1 MEAETFRS
9 QAERCRRLANSIY
22 NIEVASDLEAYAQHL
37 DRCAA
42 DLEADPWRHFS
53 GRGAQHS
60 GAR

>member
-37 DRCAA
+37 ERCAA

-53 GRGAQHS
+53 DRGAQHS

>member
-9 QAERCRRLANSIY
+9 QADRCRRLANSIY

-42 DLEADPWRHFS
+42 DLEAGLRHN
-53 GRGAQHS
+53 RGDRRAQHS
-60 GAR
+60 GVG

>member
-9 QAERCRRLANSIY
+9 QADRCRRLANSIY

-42 DLEADPWRHFS
+42 DLEAGPRRMLSD
-53 GRGAQHS
+53 RGAQHS
-60 GAR
+60 GVR

>member
-9 QAERCRRLANSIY
+9 KADRCRRLANSIY
-22 NIEVASDLEAYAQHL
+22 NVEVASDLEAYAQHL

-42 DLEADPWRHFS
+42 DLEAGPRRTLSD
-53 GRGAQHS
+53 GGARHS